1 MKIIKEISIFHY
13 SAKLLDPESRI
24 GKFISKLKSLI
35 NNEQLFYQFIVTI
48 KYWDL
53 PHVSL
58 WSFEEVLNYIDD
70 LLFKYSTNITH
81 DTIQEKIIPLLHFLY
96 LIINNSTQKE
106 IFSSFDHLQN
116 IFLRSFDNEVKS
128 YIVDIYML
136 FTDSN
141 KSLIIYYKDFFSV
154 CPVFMYMRNI
164 FIHLIN
170 NNYVINNDIISELE
184 EILIIIHKK
193 WKQVLIEKNLRLK
206 NDEKKIEEINPFQIF
221 KEIIN
226 NHKDYQNKNNF
237 LELKAKYEY
246 FAESDIY
253 DRIKK
258 IEDLKTESVLKYL
271 IKDESAYIT
280 VVNNFFCIVND
291 LVKIIPENID
301 YKKIKIL
308 AKYILSMV
316 NICVGNYQY
325 YDEIHV
331 TEYYIESYLK
341 DVLSILTSNVVND
354 IKRVFLNYCINFI
367 NSNGGYEN
375 ILFQNGFFHSVLSDL
390 THQNDNNLE
399 ILSLEDSR
407 NQNFLKIVLNFLFN
421 TSSFK
426 DMPIHFLN
434 NILEVPKDNIYPYRL
449 DNVIYSLKKK
459 KVYDENVI
467 NNYLLPR
474 LVYELEHITVS
485 DTEIKYSFIDDSE
498 KRHSPT
504 TNERC
509 TLISKIFKILI
520 KIAKKTTN
528 INSLNNIDNSLSV
541 VIKKILKD
549 ENILKEPDYN
559 SVLINCIY
567 FVIKL
572 CNFFPQKIPNY
583 IENEIFELIFDY
595 FSNYLPKENGL
606 FYLVFL
612 TLYTISIHNKG
623 KEYLLEDNRSIKM
636 INAIFEKVK
645 NDDRYLYYDLYNLS
659 EIYIEE
665 LFCPYVAL
673 IHVEGLKD
681 IVNAFYDNL
690 NDYMEKEIKII
701 SEKEIEYSEKIKPN
715 LGIYHIEKK
724 MQFILI
730 FFMSL
735 TKEDIKYLEEK
746 CKTPIK
752 SSIKLF
758 LKFINMP
765 ACLLC
770 NTLVIN
776 HILIKSVSEANPES
790 FLSEIYQNFMD
801 IIAKTNS
808 LNLHQI
814 QKDKIICTCQRII
827 ESSLR
832 KIYFECKT
840 KNFFQNY
847 CSIFLKFITE
857 RIIERSDIS
866 WFFIPLNNRGLIIN
880 SNNYIFILSN
890 LIKPNLRKFLME
902 TSDKDILEREL
913 PHCNNYNLI
922 YLNEDNYLD
931 VKFPPQFELPLR
943 VELLGDLPLNSEIL
957 THDLRIRLN
966 ILDSFNFILI
976 MGKMIKTKALCDI
989 QDADVE
995 IIKNYMSLSYI
1006 IFLIFKTFRKKCLEN
1021 IDQNLDSKLIINSLL
1036 PFVNMLTY
1044 INNLFSGKNYK
1055 NNSSIVLFY
1064 LIKYGGLRQL
1074 FKISKKIIY
1083 ICKNESKKK
1092 EVPLIELLL
1101 IKNVWNVLSSII
1113 LTIIKYQF
1121 SSNLGFYL
1129 LLIRE
1134 SEITKKFKYKN
1145 ELDSYA
1151 KYLILNDLIEVF
1163 FNKEN
1168 IEENIQYFNDMEKY
1182 GFQMYRVILNV
1193 IDSCCLCFNSM
1204 KNVLDI
1210 EDAYSMGYR
1219 VYEVMQCIQE
1229 GKENK
1234 DKIIK
1239 YIIQVKEKE
1248 EEIKNKKE
1256 NSKKNKDDKNK
1267 NEENLN
1273 SNNNNNNDTNNN
1285 NQEDIDMIIP
1295 NENNNNTENND
1306 ENKQNEN
1313 INNQNPINN
1322 NENSNNQNNNNNNEN
1337 NNNEN
1342 DNNENNVN
1350 ENNNNENQN
1359 NNEQNPNNPNNENEN
1374 NNEQN
1379 NNNQNNEVINEIDL
1393 SINKER
1399 SDDFIAEGKIS
1410 NLSSEIH
1417 LINHNL
1423 AKVEELPLYPDH
1435 SFISVMINSIDENN
1449 SIYKKPINDKNKEN
1463 PKKHRHEKI
1472 EYSLEEFS
1480 SALKYMEN
1488 IIVKGGIS
1496 INKINDL
1503 RKLNIEFRI
1512 EELNNKKEILE
1523 SISSIQT
1530 KIDNIKNEEDISL
1543 LSDEDKLVLEL
1554 QYKMQINYSI
1564 LRYHKT
1570 NNLLQENYEE
1580 SFYEFITKNNLIKND
1595 ILSIKSYIPKEN
1607 GIFQNYNLIRKLIY
1621 ENLLSIYICF
1631 KFLNYFKKDF
1641 ENEKKLF
1648 LDMFMDLL
1656 KYDSENRNNNE
1667 IYIINEHILIMLL
1680 ININQNFDDIKVLIP
1695 YLKEG
1700 LFTKIISL
1708 KFNKNDAN
1716 INFNENKFKYF
1727 VTINE
1732 CFKQFV
1738 IKIFSEEKM
1747 LQNLIEGVIKYA
1759 WANVKDE
1766 NSEIYVEDFLDL
1778 CSEYAKDN
1786 EELFEKAL
1794 LNVFDIVEIENNKNR
1809 TVEKDKDK
1817 DKLNSTK
1824 KVKYAFR
1831 LKPMFEKSIQ
1841 NIKNELKNP
1850 ENKDKEKE
1858 KEKNKDKDKDKAKDK
1873 DKDKDKEKNNENDEK
1888 IDDNKNMDI
1897 EKENEKQI
1905 EKDIGKQM
1913 SLSQGQSKKKKNA
1926 LQTPIRPKSKE
1937 EPKTQQINSV
1947 KKKIEEQMEQIS
1959 QLFSDTNKSIFH
1971 HLLKHIWATTYKVEK
1986 DIEKSEPNKIF
1997 SRNYI
2002 IDLDTSL
2009 IALTK
2014 ILYCFPSYLSLVNRF
2029 HNGKKHKTSFFNFII
2044 RNIIPVLNYYHY
2056 HVILPAHVNSNEEL
2070 IDIVSR
2076 EKNDTLRKYGNRANS
2091 YMSFMESFRY
2101 MNIITS
2107 LVQSMTYKKRNMNDD
2122 ENLLLNKCRKKLLFE
2137 LNSSLAEITKKIKDF
2152 NSLHN
2157 NPHTALKSII
2167 LFKSNIIVLF
2177 SMTEFHE
2184 DSHIYSQ
2191 YNPFEISNL
2200 VFSKDYEIIKNIS
2213 IILKNMK
2220 INNKN
2225 EIYHEMG
2232 IKYLGNLFKFIRIN
2246 SKIKIKNKTN
2256 DINID
2261 SEHEIEGEDGDIDIN
2276 GNSNENEENEEDED
2290 NEDNEGNED
2299 EEMLSESDSF
2309 SDAEDEGDDSDLEND
2324 NFIEEDDDDEED
2336 EDNEEDEE
2344 NNEDNDYID
2353 EDDDNELFDIGEQNN
2368 EDENN
2373 ENENNNINNNNNDE
2387 NNNNN
2392 NNENNNQR
2400 VEEIRN
2406 RVSGLSASNYF
2417 EQNENENDNEN
2428 DNENENENEEEDVDV
2443 EFEDMEDEEND
2454 NDDDN
2459 EGDFEVSLFLG
2470 GNNGNNNNDMNRM
2483 EIIENNDSHSESHI
2497 NNYHRNISG
2506 LRFNFNFLRRRNNDI
2521 ESACNHRE
2529 NNDDYALFYNPFLE
2543 TMNNGQNSVKSEMEL
2558 YFEESA
2564 CFPFNIYRYK
2574 ENNSLILFYKPNEGI
2589 KLVNKKNIEIVEKMT
2604 NIFLYNYIFPFDI
2617 SYKRYFNF
2625 ALIGAK
2631 EKTMNF
2637 YSKEIERI
2645 KENYSSICYIN
2656 DGWDRK
2662 VKREKNNT
2670 FKEIKKYLLEN
2681 GNIIKLE
2688 VNKEEKQNE
2697 DNKDKDKDKVDDKK
2711 DNDKNNKMIDI
2722 LNKGYARNIS
2732 HFANMDIEQ
2741 NLALSEL
2748 TMFDKFY
2755 SPLHNNDEK
2764 KDKEKED
2771 KKEEKEEKEKND
2783 ANEVIEEKKE
2793 EDKDNE
2799 DEAKNENNMQI
2810 EENEDNNNNINNN
2823 ESKDKEDNIINK
2835 KIEEDKNVN
2844 DNKNEVKNSDINNK
2858 EENDNNNN
2866 KEGKN
2871 DIHNNDNED
2880 KNNNNENKNDIPKDI
2895 NNNENKND
2903 DNNNEVKN
2911 ENNNEINNNENKND
2925 ENKNDENKND
2935 ENNNAQNN
2943 NENNNQNIDNQFIV
2957 ELPPDL
2963 REEILLNLD
2972 PTMVPNLSPD
2982 LQQEYH
2988 RLVNRNNLM
2997 LLDFPNL
3004 QGSSELNANSPNE
3017 DIIFPLNVRDFFH
3030 EIYYRK
3036 IDLSEDWDEIRYN
3049 KLHLKKNRYTKEE
3062 ILSNSKHNKEYSST
3076 ILQVF
3081 DDDFIENLFV
3091 YNIKTIITYKQKYQ
3105 NININAYFQ
3114 LLNELIMNVHLRH
3127 KILDLIFML
3136 WICDSACI
3144 KNLSKN
3150 KNFIEKNS
3158 LIKNLYY
3165 LYIEMDLTED
3175 YYFDD
3180 YDQFFQ
3186 NFSGNY
3192 QKEMKKYFLQT
3203 AYNEKGGYISL
3214 KNKKEYLIT
3223 KNSQNIKEILN
3234 LKYDKGENVL
3244 SNLLSLIMIN
3254 SKSDIKKIFS
3264 IKIFTNIIQNCF
3276 KTPKDEINQNKD
3288 NKDNNNK
3295 EGNNKNN
3302 NNNILHISCVTIE
3315 KIIDLFNNF
3324 EISLDLQKGTKSNNP
3339 TSLLNELMLDNN
3351 VYQLLLD
3358 VLLKRITHLKT
3369 EITNEMDTF
3378 FNNKKLDIILFS
3390 KPLPEIILFKLIKFI
3405 NSINNNINKKYYTKS
3420 NNLSPTKEEQEIIE
3434 KNIKIKKELFAQY
3447 KVFIGKISDIL
3458 FSCWEQLN
3466 KLLYDINIMLKD
3478 DQKTI
3483 ASKLNRLIPYLESF
3497 ITLSHLHFI
3506 FYGNNSSASVASKF
3520 VIEANYKAEQKS
3532 PSRNNLSSFSDSSFI
3547 KFFYNFCEKNK
3558 KVINII
3564 LRRYPKKF
3572 PNELIIKISSIL
3584 DLENKK
3590 KYFKQELR
3598 KLPYKNEY
3606 LRIKV
3611 RRNGSELFTD
3621 SFGSLTH
3628 RKPEQW
3634 RSKLMVTFEG
3644 EEAVDAGG
3652 VRREWLTILAK
3663 EMFNPNYMLFTLAKN
3678 GTTYTINSDSGK
3690 YNPDH
3695 LKQFEFVGKIM
3706 AKAIFDGMMLDC
3718 YFTRIIYKLIT
3729 NTPLSYHDMEDYD
3742 PVFYNS
3748 LKWLLENDFTDSD
3761 TYLTYSYNH
3770 DNLGDMQIVDLIENG
3785 RNIDV
3790 TEANKFDYV
3799 QKLCS
3804 SKLYETIKPQVEALL
3819 KGFYEIIPQKL
3830 ISIFNYRELE
3840 LVISGLPT
3848 IDIKDWK
3855 NNTEYENYN
3864 TESPVIKNFWEIIES
3879 FDNDE
3884 RAEFLQFVTGCSK
3897 VPLEGFSALQGIG
3910 GVNKFK
3916 ISKVFEKD
3924 FERLPTAHTCTN
3936 QLDLPEYPNKEILYE
3951 RLTFAIKEGK
3961 GFGFV

>member
-13 SAKLLDPESRI
+13 SAKLLDPESSI

-53 PHVSL
+53 PHASL
-58 WSFEEVLNYIDD
+58 WSFEEVLNYIDE
-70 LLFKYSTNITH
+70 LLFKYSTNITQ

-96 LIINNSTQKE
+96 IIINNSTQKE

-170 NNYVINNDIISELE
+170 NNYVINSVINNELE
-184 EILIIIHKK
+184 EILTIIHKK
-193 WKQVLIEKNLRLK
+193 WKQVLTEKNLRLK

-221 KEIIN
+221 KEIIK
-226 NHKDYQNKNNF
+226 NHKDYQDKNCF
-237 LELKAKYEY
+237 LDLKPTYEY

-253 DRIKK
+253 ERIKK
-258 IEDLKTESVLKYL
+258 LEDLKTESVLKYL

-280 VVNNFFCIVND
+280 VVNNFFCLVND
-291 LVKIIPENID
+291 LVKINPVNID

-316 NICVGNYQY
+316 NICVGNNQY

-354 IKRVFLNYCINFI
+354 IKRVFLNYCISFI

-407 NQNFLKIVLNFLFN
+407 NQNFLKIVLTFLFN

-474 LVYELEHITVS
+474 LVYELEHIKVP
-485 DTEIKYSFIDDSE
+485 DTEIKYSFVDNSE

-509 TLISKIFKILI
+509 ILISKIFKILI

-549 ENILKEPDYN
+549 ENILKKPDYN

-583 IENEIFELIFDY
+583 IENEIFTLIFDY

-612 TLYTISIHNKG
+612 SLYTISIHNKG

-645 NDDRYLYYDLYNLS
+645 NDERYLYYDLYNLS

-681 IVNAFYDNL
+681 IVNTFYNNL

-701 SEKEIEYSEKIKPN
+701 SEKKLEYSDKIKPN

-735 TKEDIKYLEEK
+735 TKEDIKYLEET

-752 SSIKLF
+752 FSITLF

-776 HILIKSVSEANPES
+776 HILIKSISEANPES
-790 FLSEIYQNFMD
+790 FLSEFYQNFMD
-801 IIAKTNS
+801 IINKTNS

-814 QKDKIICTCQRII
+814 QKDKIICTYQRII

-976 MGKMIKTKALCDI
+976 MGKMIKTKALCNI
-989 QDADVE
+989 QDSDVE

-1021 IDQNLDSKLIINSLL
+1021 IDQNLDSKHIINSLL

-1055 NNSSIVLFY
+1055 IISSIVLFY

-1101 IKNVWNVLSSII
+1101 VKNVWNVLSSII

-1163 FNKEN
+1163 FNNEN
-1168 IEENIQYFNDMEKY
+1168 MEENIQYFNDMEKY

-1193 IDSCCLCFNSM
+1193 IDSCCLCFNNM
-1204 KNVLDI
+1204 KNVLDV

-1248 EEIKNKKE
+1248 EEIKNKIE
-1256 NSKKNKDDKNK
+1256 NSKKNIDDKNK
-1267 NEENLN
+1267 NLENLN
-1273 SNNNNNNDTNNN
+1273 SNNNNNNNDTNNN
-1285 NQEDIDMIIP
+1285 NQEDNIDMTNQNENN
-1295 NENNNNTENND
+1295 NENNNNENNNENND

-1313 INNQNPINN
+1313 INNQNPNNN
-1322 NENSNNQNNNNNNEN
+1322 NENNNNQNNNNNNEN
-1337 NNNEN
+1337 N
-1342 DNNENNVN
+1342 VN
-1350 ENNNNENQN
+1350 GNNNNENEN
-1359 NNEQNPNNPNNENEN
+1359 TNEQNPNNPNNENEN

-1379 NNNQNNEVINEIDL
+1379 NNNPNNEVINEIDL

-1399 SDDFIAEGKIS
+1399 SDDFIAEGKMS
-1410 NLSSEIH
+1410 NLGSEDQ

-1423 AKVEELPLYPDH
+1423 AKVEELPLYPDI
-1435 SFISVMINSIDENN
+1435 SFISSMINSIDENN
-1449 SIYKKPINDKNKEN
+1449 SIYKKPIIDKNKEN
-1463 PKKHRHEKI
+1463 PKKHRNEKI
-1472 EYSLEEFS
+1472 EYSLDEFS

-1488 IIVKGGIS
+1488 IIVKGDIS

-1503 RKLNIEFRI
+1503 RRLNIEFRI
-1512 EELNNKKEILE
+1512 DELNNKKEILE
-1523 SISSIQT
+1523 SISNIQT
-1530 KIDNIKNEEDISL
+1530 KIDKIKNEEDISL

-1570 NNLLQENYEE
+1570 NNLLQESYEE
-1580 SFYEFITKNNLIKND
+1580 SLYEFMTKNNIIKND

-1656 KYDSENRNNNE
+1656 KYDSENKNNNE

-1680 ININQNFDDIKVLIP
+1680 MNINQNFDDIKILVP

-1700 LFTKIISL
+1700 LFNKIISL

-1732 CFKQFV
+1732 CFNQFV
-1738 IKIFSEEKM
+1738 IKIFTEEKM
-1747 LQNLIEGVIKYA
+1747 FQNLIEGVIKYA
-1759 WANVKDE
+1759 WANVKNE
-1766 NSEIYVEDFLDL
+1766 NNEIYVEDFLDL

-1809 TVEKDKDK
+1809 TVEKEKDKDK

-1831 LKPMFEKSIQ
+1831 LKPIFEKSIQ
-1841 NIKNELKNP
+1841 NIKNELKYT
-1850 ENKDKEKE
+1850 ENKEKEKE
-1858 KEKNKDKDKDKAKDK
+1858 KEKNKDKDKDKDKDKAKDK
-1873 DKDKDKEKNNENDEK
+1873 DKDKDKEKEKDNENDAK
-1888 IDDNKNMDI
+1888 IDDSKNMDI
-1897 EKENEKQI
+1897 VKESEKQI
-1905 EKDIGKQM
+1905 ENDLGKQM

-1971 HLLKHIWATTYKVEK
+1971 HLLKHIWATTCKVEK

-2029 HNGKKHKTSFFNFII
+2029 YNGKKHKTSFFNFII

-2056 HVILPAHVNSNEEL
+2056 HVILPAHVNNNEEL
-2070 IDIVSR
+2070 IDIISR

-2122 ENLLLNKCRKKLLFE
+2122 ENLLLNKCRKKILFE

-2157 NPHTALKSII
+2157 NPHTALKSVI

-2200 VFSKDYEIIKNIS
+2200 VFSKEYEIIKNIS

-2246 SKIKIKNKTN
+2246 SKIKIKNKN
-2256 DINID
+2256 NNINND

-2290 NEDNEGNED
+2290 DEGNED
-2299 EEMLSESDSF
+2299 EEMLCESDSF
-2309 SDAEDEGDDSDLEND
+2309 SNAEDEGDDSDLEND

-2344 NNEDNDYID
+2344 NNEENDYID
-2353 EDDDNELFDIGEQNN
+2353 EDDDNEFYDIREQNN
-2368 EDENN
+2368 EDDNN
-2373 ENENNNINNNNNDE
+2373 DNDNDNNNNNNNNNDE
-2387 NNNNN
+2387 NNDN

-2400 VEEIRN
+2400 GEEIRN
-2406 RVSGLSASNYF
+2406 RASGLSASNYF
-2417 EQNENENDNEN
+2417 EQNENENENENEN
-2428 DNENENENEEEDVDV
+2428 DNENENENENEEEDVDV
-2443 EFEDMEDEEND
+2443 EFEDLEDEEND

-2483 EIIENNDSHSESHI
+2483 EIIENNDSHSDSHI

-2506 LRFNFNFLRRRNNDI
+2506 FRFNINYLRRRNNDI
-2521 ESACNHRE
+2521 ESVCNHRE

-2564 CFPFNIYRYK
+2564 CFPFNIYKYK
-2574 ENNSLILFYKPNEGI
+2574 ENNSLILFYKQNIGI
-2589 KLVNKKNIEIVEKMT
+2589 KLINKKNIDIVEKMT

-2631 EKTMNF
+2631 EKTMNY
-2637 YSKEIERI
+2637 YSKEIEKI
-2645 KENYSSICYIN
+2645 KDNYFSVCYIS

-2662 VKREKNNT
+2662 VKREKNNIL
-2670 FKEIKKYLLEN
+2670 KEIKKYILEN

-2688 VNKEEKQNE
+2688 VSKEEKQIE
-2697 DNKDKDKDKVDDKK
+2697 DNKDKDKVDEKK
-2711 DNDKNNKMIDI
+2711 DNDKNNKMIDF
-2722 LNKGYARNIS
+2722 LYKGPEENNFPFS
-2732 HFANMDIEQ
+2732 NMDIEP
-2741 NLALSEL
+2741 NLSMSEL
-2748 TMFDKFY
+2748 SIFNKTY
-2755 SPLHNNDEK
+2755 SPLQKKDEK
-2764 KDKEKED
+2764 NDKEKED
-2771 KKEEKEEKEKND
+2771 KKEEKEKNEQKVE
-2783 ANEVIEEKKE
+2783 NEIIEEKKE
-2793 EDKDNE
+2793 EDKANE
-2799 DEAKNENNMQI
+2799 NEAKNENENENNMQI
-2810 EENEDNNNNINNN
+2810 EENEDNNNKNNNNN
-2823 ESKDKEDNIINK
+2823 ESKDNEENNTNN

-2844 DNKNEVKNSDINNK
+2844 ENKNEVIKNDSNNK
-2858 EENDNNNN
+2858 EENDDNN
-2866 KEGKN
+2866 KEDKN
-2871 DIHNNDNED
+2871 DNN
-2880 KNNNNENKNDIPKDI
+2880 

-2903 DNNNEVKN
+2903 DNNNEKN
-2911 ENNNEINNNENKND
+2911 NDINNNENKND
-2925 ENKNDENKND
+2925 ENNNVQNNTENKN
-2935 ENNNAQNN
+2935 ENNN

-3004 QGSSELNANSPNE
+3004 QGSSELN
-3017 DIIFPLNVRDFFH
+3017 IFPLNMRDLFPDL
-3030 EIYYRK
+3030 YNNRK
-3036 IDLSEDWDEIRYN
+3036 IDFSEDRDEIRYN
-3049 KLHLKKNRYTKEE
+3049 KLLLKKFRYNKED
-3062 ILSNSKHNKEYSST
+3062 ILSNSKHNKEYSSI
-3076 ILQVF
+3076 ILQIF

-3136 WICDSACI
+3136 WICDSARI
-3144 KNLSKN
+3144 KNVSKDDR
-3150 KNFIEKNS
+3150 EKNS

-3203 AYNEKGGYISL
+3203 ANNEKGGYISL
-3214 KNKKEYLIT
+3214 KNKKEYSIT
-3223 KNSQNIKEILN
+3223 NNSKN
-3234 LKYDKGENVL
+3234 LKKVLEITYDKNENVL
-3244 SNLLSLIMIN
+3244 SNLLSLIMLE

-3288 NKDNNNK
+3288 NKDNKDNNNK
-3295 EGNNKNN
+3295 EANNKNNNN
-3302 NNNILHISCVTIE
+3302 NNNILHISCATIE

-3351 VYQLLLD
+3351 VYQLLLE
-3358 VLLKRITHLKT
+3358 VLLKRITQLKT
-3369 EITNEMDTF
+3369 GITNEMDTF
-3378 FNNKKLDIILFS
+3378 FNNNKLDITLFS

-3405 NSINNNINKKYYTKS
+3405 NNINNNINKKYYTKS
-3420 NNLSPTKEEQEIIE
+3420 NNLSPTKEEQEIID
-3434 KNIKIKKELFAQY
+3434 KNSKIKKELLAQY

-3506 FYGNNSSASVASKF
+3506 FYGNNSSTSVASKF
-3520 VIEANYKAEQKS
+3520 VIEAKYKAEQKS
-3532 PSRNNLSSFSDSSFI
+3532 PSRNNLLSFNDSSFI

-3598 KLPYKNEY
+3598 KLPFKNEY
-3606 LRIKV
+3606 LRLKV

-3621 SFGSLTH
+3621 SFGSLSH
-3628 RKPEQW
+3628 KKPEQW
-3634 RSKLMVTFEG
+3634 RSKFMVTFEG

-3690 YNPDH
+3690 YNPEH
-3695 LKQFEFVGKIM
+3695 LKHFEFVGKIM

-3748 LKWLLENDFTDSD
+3748 LKWLLDNDFTDSD

-3790 TEANKFDYV
+3790 TEKNKFDYV

>member
-24 GKFISKLKSLI
+24 GKFISKLNSLI
-35 NNEQLFYQFIVTI
+35 NNEQLFYQFIVAI
-48 KYWDL
+48 KFWDL

-58 WSFEEVLNYIDD
+58 WSFEEVLNYIDE
-70 LLFKYSTNITH
+70 LLFKYSNNITQ
-81 DTIQEKIIPLLHFLY
+81 DTIKEKIIPLLHFLY
-96 LIINNSTQKE
+96 ILINNSTQKE

-116 IFLRSFDNEVKS
+116 IFLRAFDNEVKS
-128 YIVDIYML
+128 YIVDIYTL

-141 KSLIIYYKDFFSV
+141 KSLIIYYRDFFNV

-164 FIHLIN
+164 LIHLIN
-170 NNYVINNDIISELE
+170 NNYVINHDIYIELD
-184 EILIIIHKK
+184 EILVIINKK
-193 WKQVLIEKNLRLK
+193 WKQVLTEKNLRLK
-206 NDEKKIEEINPFQIF
+206 SDEKKIEEINPFQIF
-221 KEIIN
+221 EEIII
-226 NHKDYQNKNNF
+226 NHKDYENKNCF
-237 LELKAKYEY
+237 QDLKAKYEY

-253 DRIKK
+253 ERIKK
-258 IEDLKTESVLKYL
+258 LEDLKTESVLKYL
-271 IKDESAYIT
+271 IKDESIYIT

-291 LVKIIPENID
+291 LVKINPENID
-301 YKKIKIL
+301 FKKIKIL

-316 NICVGNYQY
+316 NICVGNNQY

-341 DVLSILTSNVVND
+341 DVLSILTSNVNID
-354 IKRVFLNYCINFI
+354 IKRVFLNYCISFI

-407 NQNFLKIVLNFLFN
+407 NQNFLKVVLTFLFN

-426 DMPIHFLN
+426 DMPFHFLN

-449 DNVIYSLKKK
+449 DNVVYSLKKK

-474 LVYELEHITVS
+474 LIYELEHITIP
-485 DTEIKYSFIDDSE
+485 DIEIKYSFVDTSE

-504 TNERC
+504 KNERC
-509 TLISKIFKILI
+509 ILISKIFKILI

-528 INSLNNIDNSLSV
+528 INSLSNIDTSLSIT
-541 VIKKILKD
+541 IKNILKD
-549 ENILKEPDYN
+549 ENIIKEPAYN
-559 SVLINCIY
+559 SVIINCIY

-583 IENEIFELIFDY
+583 IENEIFSLIFNY
-595 FSNYLPKENGL
+595 FSNYLPKENGV

-612 TLYTISIHNKG
+612 TFYTISIHNKG
-623 KEYLLEDNRSIKM
+623 KEYLLEGNRSIKM
-636 INAIFEKVK
+636 INSIFEKVK
-645 NDDRYLYYDLYNLS
+645 NDERYLYYDLYNLS
-659 EIYIEE
+659 EIYLEE

-701 SEKEIEYSEKIKPN
+701 SEKKLEYSDQIKPN

-735 TKEDIKYLEEK
+735 TKEDIKYLEET
-746 CKTPIK
+746 CQTPIK

-770 NTLVIN
+770 NTIVIS
-776 HILIKSVSEANPES
+776 HILIKSISESNPEM
-790 FLSEIYQNFMD
+790 FLSEFYMNFID
-801 IIAKTNS
+801 IINKTNS
-808 LNLHQI
+808 LKLAQI
-814 QKDKIICTCQRII
+814 QKDKIICTYQRII

-840 KNFFQNY
+840 KNFFKNY

-880 SNNYIFILSN
+880 SNNYVFILSN

-931 VKFPPQFELPLR
+931 IKFPPQFEVPLR
-943 VELLGDLPLNSEIL
+943 VELLGDFPLNNEIL

-966 ILDSFNFILI
+966 ILDSFSFILI

-1021 IDQNLDSKLIINSLL
+1021 IDQNSDSKHIINSLL
-1036 PFVNMLTY
+1036 PFVNLLTY

-1055 NNSSIVLFY
+1055 TISSIILFY

-1145 ELDSYA
+1145 ELDLYA

-1163 FNKEN
+1163 FNSDN

-1182 GFQMYRVILNV
+1182 GFQMYKVILNI
-1193 IDSCCLCFNSM
+1193 IDNCCFCFNNM
-1204 KNVLDI
+1204 KNLLDV
-1210 EDAYSMGYR
+1210 EDIYSMGYR
-1219 VYEVMQCIQE
+1219 VYQVMQCIQE

-1234 DKIIK
+1234 EKIVNYLLKAKDK
-1239 YIIQVKEKE
+1239 ED
-1248 EEIKNKKE
+1248 EIKNMKDK
-1256 NSKKNKDDKNK
+1256 SKNIEDDINK

-1273 SNNNNNNDTNNN
+1273 NNNNNNNNNNDLNNN
-1285 NQEDIDMIIP
+1285 NQEDNIEMINQ
-1295 NENNNNTENND
+1295 NENNNGNND
-1306 ENKQNEN
+1306 DNKQNEI
-1313 INNQNPINN
+1313 INNQNPINID
-1322 NENSNNQNNNNNNEN
+1322 ENSNQNNNINEN

-1342 DNNENNVN
+1342 NSKENIINEI
-1350 ENNNNENQN
+1350 NNNEN
-1359 NNEQNPNNPNNENEN
+1359 NNEQNPNNLNNENQI

-1379 NNNQNNEVINEIDL
+1379 NSNQNNEVINEIDL
-1393 SINKER
+1393 SNNEER
-1399 SDDFIAEGKIS
+1399 NYDFILEGKIS
-1410 NLSSEIH
+1410 NLNSDIH

-1423 AKVEELPLYPDH
+1423 AKVEEFPLYPDN
-1435 SFISVMINSIDENN
+1435 SFISLMIKSIDENN
-1449 SIYKKPINDKNKEN
+1449 SIYNKPIVDKNKEN

-1472 EYSLEEFS
+1472 DYSLAEFS
-1480 SALKYMEN
+1480 SALNYMQN
-1488 IIVKGGIS
+1488 IINKGGIS

-1512 EELNNKKEILE
+1512 EEFNNKKEILE
-1523 SISSIQT
+1523 IVSNIQT
-1530 KIDNIKNEEDISL
+1530 KIDNIKNEKDILL
-1543 LSDEDKLVLEL
+1543 LSNEDKLVLEL
-1554 QYKMQINYSI
+1554 KYKMQINYSI

-1607 GIFQNYNLIRKLIY
+1607 GIIQNYNLIRKLIY

-1656 KYDSENRNNNE
+1656 KYDSENKSNNE

-1680 ININQNFDDIKVLIP
+1680 LNINNNFDDTKILIP
-1695 YLKEG
+1695 YLNEG

-1727 VTINE
+1727 VTIDE
-1732 CFKQFV
+1732 CFKHFV
-1738 IKIFSEEKM
+1738 IKIFTEEKM
-1747 LQNLIEGVIKYA
+1747 FQNLMEGVIKYA

-1766 NSEIYVEDFLDL
+1766 TNEIYVEDFLDL
-1778 CSEYAKDN
+1778 CSEYSKDN
-1786 EELFEKAL
+1786 EKLLEKAL

-1809 TVEKDKDK
+1809 TLEKDKDK
-1817 DKLNSTK
+1817 DKINSEK
-1824 KVKYAFR
+1824 KIKYAFR

-1841 NIKNELKNP
+1841 NIKNELKYTENK
-1850 ENKDKEKE
+1850 EKEKEKERNKDKEKE
-1858 KEKNKDKDKDKAKDK
+1858 KDKMKDR
-1873 DKDKDKEKNNENDEK
+1873 DKDKDKEKNNENNTK
-1888 IDDNKNMDI
+1888 IDDNKNKDI
-1897 EKENEKQI
+1897 VKEKEKQI
-1905 EKDIGKQM
+1905 EKELGKQM
-1913 SLSQGQSKKKKNA
+1913 SLSQGQSKKKKDI
-1926 LQTPIRPKSKE
+1926 LQTPIRPKSYQ
-1937 EPKTQQINSV
+1937 EPKTQQMNCT

-1959 QLFSDTNKSIFH
+1959 QLFSNTNKSIFQ
-1971 HLLKHIWATTYKVEK
+1971 HLLKHIWTTTCKVEK
-1986 DIEKSEPNKIF
+1986 DIEKKESNKIF

-2014 ILYCFPSYLSLVNRF
+2014 ILYCFPSYLSLINRF

-2056 HVILPAHVNSNEEL
+2056 HVILPPHVNSNEEL
-2070 IDIVSR
+2070 IDIVNR
-2076 EKNDTLRKYGNRANS
+2076 EKNDSLRKYGNRANS

-2101 MNIITS
+2101 INIITS
-2107 LVQSMTYKKRNMNDD
+2107 LIQSMTYKKRNMNDD
-2122 ENLLLNKCRKKLLFE
+2122 EIFILNKCRKKILYE
-2137 LNSSLAEITKKIKDF
+2137 LNSSLIEITKKIKDF
-2152 NSLHN
+2152 NSLNN
-2157 NPHTALKSII
+2157 NPHTCLKSII
-2167 LFKSNIIVLF
+2167 LFKSNIIVLY

-2184 DSHIYSQ
+2184 ESHIYSQ
-2191 YNPFEISNL
+2191 FNPFEISNL
-2200 VFSKDYEIIKNIS
+2200 VFSKEYEIVKNIS

-2246 SKIKIKNKTN
+2246 SKIKSKIKNN
-2256 DINID
+2256 DIDID
-2261 SEHEIEGEDGDIDIN
+2261 SEHEIGGEEGVIDLN
-2276 GNSNENEENEEDED
+2276 GNSNGNEENEEDED
-2290 NEDNEGNED
+2290 NEDNEENED
-2299 EEMLSESDSF
+2299 EEMISETDSF
-2309 SDAEDEGDDSDLEND
+2309 SEAEDEEDDSDLEND
-2324 NFIEEDDDDEED
+2324 NIIEEDDDEED
-2336 EDNEEDEE
+2336 EDNEEEEEDEE

-2353 EDDDNELFDIGEQNN
+2353 EENDLYAIGEQNN
-2368 EDENN
+2368 EEENN
-2373 ENENNNINNNNNDE
+2373 ENNNDNNNNNNNE
-2387 NNNNN
+2387 NNNN

-2400 VEEIRN
+2400 GDELRN
-2406 RVSGLSASNYF
+2406 RVSGLSASNLF

-2428 DNENENENEEEDVDV
+2428 DNENENEEEDVDV
-2443 EFEDMEDEEND
+2443 EFEDLEDEEND
-2454 NDDDN
+2454 NDEDN
-2459 EGDFEVSLFLG
+2459 DGDFEVSLFLG

-2483 EIIENNDSHSESHI
+2483 ELIENNDSYSESHI
-2497 NNYHRNISG
+2497 NNYHRNING
-2506 LRFNFNFLRRRNNDI
+2506 LRFNFNIFRRRNNDA
-2521 ESACNHRE
+2521 ESIYNHRE
-2529 NNDDYALFYNPFLE
+2529 NNDDCALFYNPFLE

-2558 YFEESA
+2558 YFEESV

-2574 ENNSLILFYKPNEGI
+2574 EYNSLILFYKPNISI
-2589 KLVNKKNIEIVEKMT
+2589 KLVNKRNIEIVEKMT

-2625 ALIGAK
+2625 SLIGAK
-2631 EKTMNF
+2631 EKTMNY
-2637 YSKEIERI
+2637 YSKEIEKI
-2645 KENYSSICYIN
+2645 KETYYSSCNIS
-2656 DGWDRK
+2656 DGLDRK
-2662 VKREKNNT
+2662 EKKEKGNIIR
-2670 FKEIKKYLLEN
+2670 EIKKYLLDN

-2688 VNKEEKQNE
+2688 DSKKEKQVE
-2697 DNKDKDKDKVDDKK
+2697 DNKDKYDEKK
-2711 DNDKNNKMIDI
+2711 ENDKNNKMISKSYVVSEENFNSFD
-2722 LNKGYARNIS
+2722 NKDLE
-2732 HFANMDIEQ
+2732 F
-2741 NLALSEL
+2741 NLSQSEL
-2748 TMFDKFY
+2748 NVFNNFC
-2755 SPLHNNDEK
+2755 SPLQKKDEK
-2764 KDKEKED
+2764 SDKEKED
-2771 KKEEKEEKEKND
+2771 KKEEKEEKVKIHQSGI
-2783 ANEVIEEKKE
+2783 NEIIEEKKE
-2793 EDKDNE
+2793 EDKANE
-2799 DEAKNENNMQI
+2799 DQVKNENENNMQI
-2810 EENEDNNNNINNN
+2810 EENDNNKNNN
-2823 ESKDKEDNIINK
+2823 YKESNDKEENDTKNK
-2835 KIEEDKNVN
+2835 NDN
-2844 DNKNEVKNSDINNK
+2844 DNKNELQKNDINNK
-2858 EENDNNNN
+2858 EENDNNEN
-2866 KEGKN
+2866 KS
-2871 DIHNNDNED
+2871 DIHNNED
-2880 KNNNNENKNDIPKDI
+2880 RN
-2895 NNNENKND
+2895 
-2903 DNNNEVKN
+2903 DNNNEYKN
-2911 ENNNEINNNENKND
+2911 YMSNN
-2925 ENKNDENKND
+2925 ENKND

-2943 NENNNQNIDNQFIV
+2943 NENKNDENINVQNSNENNNQNIDNQFIV

-3017 DIIFPLNVRDFFH
+3017 EIIFPLNVRDFFQG
-3030 EIYYRK
+3030 ICCRK
-3036 IDLSEDWDEIRYN
+3036 FDLSEDYEEIRYN
-3049 KLHLKKNRYTKEE
+3049 GLHLKKYRFTKEE
-3062 ILSNSKHNKEYSST
+3062 ILSNSKHNKEYST
-3076 ILQVF
+3076 AILQVF

-3105 NININAYFQ
+3105 NINFNAYFQ

-3127 KILDLIFML
+3127 KILDLIFIL
-3136 WICDSACI
+3136 WMCDSTFFKDLLKKKI
-3144 KNLSKN
+3144 N
-3150 KNFIEKNS
+3150 IDKNS

-3165 LYIEMDLTED
+3165 LHIEMDLTED

-3223 KNSQNIKEILN
+3223 KNSQNIKEILE
-3234 LKYDKGENVL
+3234 LKYDTGENVL
-3244 SNLLSLIMIN
+3244 SNLLSLIMIK

-3276 KTPKDEINQNKD
+3276 KIPKDEISQNKD
-3288 NKDNNNK
+3288 NKDSNNK
-3295 EGNNKNN
+3295 EVNNK
-3302 NNNILHISCVTIE
+3302 NNNILHISYATIE

-3351 VYQLLLD
+3351 VYQLLLE
-3358 VLLKRITHLKT
+3358 VLLKRITQLKT

-3420 NNLSPTKEEQEIIE
+3420 NNLSPTKEEQEIMD
-3434 KNIKIKKELFAQY
+3434 KNSKIKKELFAQY
-3447 KVFIGKISDIL
+3447 KVFVGNISDIL

-3506 FYGNNSSASVASKF
+3506 FHGNNSPTSIASKF
-3520 VIEANYKAEQKS
+3520 VIETNYKAEQKS
-3532 PSRNNLSSFSDSSFI
+3532 PLRNNLSSFSDSSFI

-3598 KLPYKNEY
+3598 KLPFKNEY

-3621 SFGSLTH
+3621 SFGSLSH
-3628 RKPEQW
+3628 KKPEQW

-3652 VRREWLTILAK
+3652 VKREWLTILSK

-3695 LKQFEFVGKIM
+3695 LKHFEFVGKIM

-3770 DNLGDMQIVDLIENG
+3770 DNLGDMQIVDLVENG

-3790 TEANKFDYV
+3790 TESNKFDYV

-3804 SKLYETIKPQVEALL
+3804 SKLYDTIKPQVEALL

>member
-24 GKFISKLKSLI
+24 GKFISKLNSLI

-70 LLFKYSTNITH
+70 LLSKYSTNIIQ

-96 LIINNSTQKE
+96 IIINNSTQKE
-106 IFSSFDHLQN
+106 IFSSFEHLQN

-141 KSLIIYYKDFFSV
+141 KSLIIYYKDFFCV

-170 NNYVINNDIISELE
+170 NNYVINKDIISELE

-193 WKQVLIEKNLRLK
+193 WKQVLTEKNLRLK
-206 NDEKKIEEINPFQIF
+206 SDEKKIEEINPFQIF
-221 KEIIN
+221 NEIII
-226 NHKDYQNKNNF
+226 NHKDYQNKNCF
-237 LELKAKYEY
+237 LDLKAKYEY
-246 FAESDIY
+246 FAESDIFE
-253 DRIKK
+253 RIKRL
-258 IEDLKTESVLKYL
+258 EDLKTESVRKYI

-291 LVKIIPENID
+291 LVKINPENID

-316 NICVGNYQY
+316 NICVGNNQY

-341 DVLSILTSNVVND
+341 DVLSILTSNIVND
-354 IKRVFLNYCINFI
+354 IKRVFLHYCISFI

-407 NQNFLKIVLNFLFN
+407 NQNFLKIVLTFLFN

-449 DNVIYSLKKK
+449 DNVVYSLKKK

-474 LVYELEHITVS
+474 LVYELEHITVPDS
-485 DTEIKYSFIDDSE
+485 EIKYSFVDTSE
-498 KRHSPT
+498 KSHNPT

-509 TLISKIFKILI
+509 ILISKIFKILI

-528 INSLNNIDNSLSV
+528 INSLNNIDTSLPV
-541 VIKKILKD
+541 AIKKILKD
-549 ENILKEPDYN
+549 ENIIKVPDYN
-559 SVLINCIY
+559 SVIINCIY

-583 IENEIFELIFDY
+583 IENEIFPLIFDY

-612 TLYTISIHNKG
+612 ALYTISIHNKG

-636 INAIFEKVK
+636 INAVFEKVK
-645 NDDRYLYYDLYNLS
+645 NDERYLYYDLYNLS

-681 IVNAFYDNL
+681 IVNTFYDNL

-701 SEKEIEYSEKIKPN
+701 SEKKLEYSDKIKPN

-735 TKEDIKYLEEK
+735 TKEDIKYLEET

-776 HILIKSVSEANPES
+776 HILIKSISESNPES
-790 FLSEIYQNFMD
+790 FLSEFYQNFID
-801 IIAKTNS
+801 IINKTNS
-808 LNLHQI
+808 MNLHQI
-814 QKDKIICTCQRII
+814 QKDKIICTYQRII

-840 KNFFQNY
+840 KNFFKNY

-880 SNNYIFILSN
+880 SNHYIFILSN

-913 PHCNNYNLI
+913 PYCNNYNLI

-989 QDADVE
+989 QDSDVE

-1021 IDQNLDSKLIINSLL
+1021 IDQNLDSKHIINSLL

-1055 NNSSIVLFY
+1055 SISSIVLFY

-1163 FNKEN
+1163 FNNEN
-1168 IEENIQYFNDMEKY
+1168 IEDNIQYFNDMEKY
-1182 GFQMYRVILNV
+1182 GFQMYRVILNI
-1193 IDSCCLCFNSM
+1193 IDSCCLCFNHM
-1204 KNVLDI
+1204 KNVLDVEEI
-1210 EDAYSMGYR
+1210 YSMGYR
-1219 VYEVMQCIQE
+1219 VYQVMQCIQE

-1234 DKIIK
+1234 EKIVSYFLKVKDK
-1239 YIIQVKEKE
+1239 ED
-1248 EEIKNKKE
+1248 EIKNKKE

-1273 SNNNNNNDTNNN
+1273 INNNNNNDTNNN
-1285 NQEDIDMIIP
+1285 NNQEENIDMVNQ
-1295 NENNNNTENND
+1295 NENNNEIND
-1306 ENKQNEN
+1306 ENKQKEN

-1322 NENSNNQNNNNNNEN
+1322 NESNNNNNEN

-1342 DNNENNVN
+1342 KNNGNNVN
-1350 ENNNNENQN
+1350 ENNNNEIQN
-1359 NNEQNPNNPNNENEN
+1359 NNDQNPNDPNNENQN
-1374 NNEQN
+1374 NIEQN

-1399 SDDFIAEGKIS
+1399 SSDLNLEGKIS
-1410 NLSSEIH
+1410 NLSSEVH
-1417 LINHNL
+1417 MINHNL
-1423 AKVEELPLYPDH
+1423 AKVEELPLYPDS
-1435 SFISVMINSIDENN
+1435 SFISLMINSIDENN
-1449 SIYKKPINDKNKEN
+1449 SIYKKQIIDKNKEN

-1472 EYSLEEFS
+1472 EYSLAEFS
-1480 SALKYMEN
+1480 SALQYMQN
-1488 IIVKGGIS
+1488 IIIKGDIS

-1512 EELNNKKEILE
+1512 EELNDKKEILE
-1523 SISSIQT
+1523 CISSIQS
-1530 KIDNIKNEEDISL
+1530 KIDNIKNGTEILL

-1570 NNLLQENYEE
+1570 NNLLQEIYEE
-1580 SFYEFITKNNLIKND
+1580 SFYEFITKNNIIKND

-1607 GIFQNYNLIRKLIY
+1607 EIFQNYNLIRKLIY
-1621 ENLLSIYICF
+1621 ESLLSIYICF

-1656 KYDSENRNNNE
+1656 KYDSENKTNNE

-1680 ININQNFDDIKVLIP
+1680 LNINQNFDDIKILIP
-1695 YLKEG
+1695 YLNEG
-1700 LFTKIISL
+1700 LFSKIISL

-1738 IKIFSEEKM
+1738 IKIFTEEKM
-1747 LQNLIEGVIKYA
+1747 FQNLIEGVIKYA

-1766 NSEIYVEDFLDL
+1766 NNEIYVEDFLDL

-1786 EELFEKAL
+1786 ETLFEKAL
-1794 LNVFDIVEIENNKNR
+1794 LNIFDIVEIENTKSR
-1809 TVEKDKDK
+1809 IFEKEKDKDK

-1841 NIKNELKNP
+1841 NIKSELKHY
-1850 ENKDKEKE
+1850 ENKEKEKE
-1858 KEKNKDKDKDKAKDK
+1858 KEKNKDKDKDKP
-1873 DKDKDKEKNNENDEK
+1873 KDKDKEKNNENDTK

-1897 EKENEKQI
+1897 VKENEKQI
-1905 EKDIGKQM
+1905 EKDSGKQM
-1913 SLSQGQSKKKKNA
+1913 SLSQGQSKKKKSA

-1937 EPKTQQINSV
+1937 EPKTQQINSA

-1971 HLLKHIWATTYKVEK
+1971 HLLKHIWATTCKVEK
-1986 DIEKSEPNKIF
+1986 DIEKSEPNKVF

-2009 IALTK
+2009 IALIQ
-2014 ILYCFPSYLSLVNRF
+2014 ILYCFPSYLSLINRF
-2029 HNGKKHKTSFFNFII
+2029 HNGKKHKISFVNFII

-2070 IDIVSR
+2070 IDIINK
-2076 EKNDTLRKYGNRANS
+2076 EKNDSLRKYGNRANS

-2101 MNIITS
+2101 INIITS
-2107 LVQSMTYKKRNMNDD
+2107 FVQSMTYKKRNMNDD
-2122 ENLLLNKCRKKLLFE
+2122 EIFLLNKCRKKILFE

-2152 NSLHN
+2152 NSMRN
-2157 NPHTALKSII
+2157 DPHTALKSII

-2246 SKIKIKNKTN
+2246 SKIKIKNKNN

-2261 SEHEIEGEDGDIDIN
+2261 SEHEIEGEDGDIDID

-2290 NEDNEGNED
+2290 DEDNEGNED

-2309 SDAEDEGDDSDLEND
+2309 SDAEDDGDESDLEND
-2324 NFIEEDDDDEED
+2324 NLFEEDDDEED

-2353 EDDDNELFDIGEQNN
+2353 EDDDNDLYDIGEQNN
-2368 EDENN
+2368 EDDNN
-2373 ENENNNINNNNNDE
+2373 ENENNNNNNNNE

-2400 VEEIRN
+2400 GEEIRN
-2406 RVSGLSASNYF
+2406 RVSGLSVSNYF
-2417 EQNENENDNEN
+2417 EQNENENENENEN

-2443 EFEDMEDEEND
+2443 EFEDLEDEEND
-2454 NDDDN
+2454 NDEDN

-2470 GNNGNNNNDMNRM
+2470 GNNGNNNNDRM
-2483 EIIENNDSHSESHI
+2483 EIIENNDSRSESHI

-2506 LRFNFNFLRRRNNDI
+2506 FRFNFNFLRRRNNDI
-2521 ESACNHRE
+2521 ESVCNHRE

-2543 TMNNGQNSVKSEMEL
+2543 TMNNVQNSVKSEMEL
-2558 YFEESA
+2558 YFEESV

-2574 ENNSLILFYKPNEGI
+2574 ENNSLILFYKPNIGI
-2589 KLVNKKNIEIVEKMT
+2589 KLVNKKNIDIVEKMT
-2604 NIFLYNYIFPFDI
+2604 NIFLYSYIFPFEI

-2631 EKTMNF
+2631 EKTMNY
-2637 YSKEIERI
+2637 YSKEIDKI
-2645 KENYSSICYIN
+2645 KDHYDSICYIS

-2662 VKREKNNT
+2662 EKNNI

-2688 VNKEEKQNE
+2688 VNKEEKQVE
-2697 DNKDKDKDKVDDKK
+2697 DNKDKDKDKVDEKK
-2711 DNDKNNKMIDI
+2711 DDKNNKMMDI
-2722 LNKGYARNIS
+2722 IHRGSSENFNPFIK
-2732 HFANMDIEQ
+2732 MDIEP
-2741 NLALSEL
+2741 NLSQSGLSI
-2748 TMFDKFY
+2748 FKKIC
-2755 SPLHNNDEK
+2755 SPLKKDEK
-2764 KDKEKED
+2764 NDKEKED
-2771 KKEEKEEKEKND
+2771 KKEEKEKNEQND
-2783 ANEVIEEKKE
+2783 MNEIIEEKKE
-2793 EDKDNE
+2793 EDKANE
-2799 DEAKNENNMQI
+2799 DEVKNENNMQI
-2810 EENEDNNNNINNN
+2810 EENGDKDNNENNNNN
-2823 ESKDKEDNIINK
+2823 ESKNKEDNNN
-2835 KIEEDKNVN
+2835 KIEENKNVN
-2844 DNKNEVKNSDINNK
+2844 DNKNELENNDINNK
-2858 EENDNNNN
+2858 EENVNNN
-2866 KEGKN
+2866 KEDKN
-2871 DIHNNDNED
+2871 DNNNIEIKNDNNNEEKND
-2880 KNNNNENKNDIPKDI
+2880 NNNNNENKND
-2895 NNNENKND
+2895 
-2903 DNNNEVKN
+2903 
-2911 ENNNEINNNENKND
+2911 INNNENKND
-2925 ENKNDENKND
+2925 ENNDAQNNNENKN
-2935 ENNNAQNN
+2935 ENNN

-2997 LLDFPNL
+2997 LLDFPNI

-3017 DIIFPLNVRDFFH
+3017 EIIFPLNVRDFFH
-3030 EIYYRK
+3030 DIYYK
-3036 IDLSEDWDEIRYN
+3036 QFDLSEDYDEFKSN
-3049 KLHLKKNRYTKEE
+3049 KIHLNKNRYTKEE

-3081 DDDFIENLFV
+3081 DDEFIENLFV

-3144 KNLSKN
+3144 KTLSKN
-3150 KNFIEKNS
+3150 KNYIEKNS

-3223 KNSQNIKEILN
+3223 KNSQNLKEILN
-3234 LKYDKGENVL
+3234 IKYDKGENVL

-3276 KTPKDEINQNKD
+3276 KTPKDEVTQNKD
-3288 NKDNNNK
+3288 NKDNKDNTNKEVNNK
-3295 EGNNKNN
+3295 N

-3358 VLLKRITHLKT
+3358 VLLKRITQLKT
-3369 EITNEMDTF
+3369 EIANEMDTF

-3420 NNLSPTKEEQEIIE
+3420 NNLSPTKEEQEIID
-3434 KNIKIKKELFAQY
+3434 KNSKIKKELFAQY
-3447 KVFIGKISDIL
+3447 KAFIGKISDIL

-3506 FYGNNSSASVASKF
+3506 FYGNNSSASAASKF

-3598 KLPYKNEY
+3598 KLPFKNEY

-3621 SFGSLTH
+3621 SFGSLSH
-3628 RKPEQW
+3628 KKPEQW

-3748 LKWLLENDFTDSD
+3748 LKWLLENDFTDSE

-3804 SKLYETIKPQVEALL
+3804 SKLYETIKSQVEALL

-3848 IDIKDWK
+3848 IDIRDWK

-3961 GFGFV
+3961 GFGFI

>member
-1 MKIIKEISIFHY
+1 M
-13 SAKLLDPESRI
+13 
-24 GKFISKLKSLI
+24 
-35 NNEQLFYQFIVTI
+35 
-48 KYWDL
+48 
-53 PHVSL
+53 
-58 WSFEEVLNYIDD
+58 
-70 LLFKYSTNITH
+70 
-81 DTIQEKIIPLLHFLY
+81 
-96 LIINNSTQKE
+96 
-106 IFSSFDHLQN
+106 
-116 IFLRSFDNEVKS
+116 
-128 YIVDIYML
+128 
-136 FTDSN
+136 
-141 KSLIIYYKDFFSV
+141 
-154 CPVFMYMRNI
+154 
-164 FIHLIN
+164 
-170 NNYVINNDIISELE
+170 
-184 EILIIIHKK
+184 
-193 WKQVLIEKNLRLK
+193 
-206 NDEKKIEEINPFQIF
+206 
-221 KEIIN
+221 
-226 NHKDYQNKNNF
+226 
-237 LELKAKYEY
+237 
-246 FAESDIY
+246 
-253 DRIKK
+253 
-258 IEDLKTESVLKYL
+258 
-271 IKDESAYIT
+271 
-280 VVNNFFCIVND
+280 
-291 LVKIIPENID
+291 
-301 YKKIKIL
+301 
-308 AKYILSMV
+308 
-316 NICVGNYQY
+316 
-325 YDEIHV
+325 
-331 TEYYIESYLK
+331 
-341 DVLSILTSNVVND
+341 
-354 IKRVFLNYCINFI
+354 
-367 NSNGGYEN
+367 
-375 ILFQNGFFHSVLSDL
+375 
-390 THQNDNNLE
+390 
-399 ILSLEDSR
+399 
-407 NQNFLKIVLNFLFN
+407 
-421 TSSFK
+421 
-426 DMPIHFLN
+426 
-434 NILEVPKDNIYPYRL
+434 
-449 DNVIYSLKKK
+449 
-459 KVYDENVI
+459 
-467 NNYLLPR
+467 
-474 LVYELEHITVS
+474 
-485 DTEIKYSFIDDSE
+485 
-498 KRHSPT
+498 
-504 TNERC
+504 
-509 TLISKIFKILI
+509 
-520 KIAKKTTN
+520 
-528 INSLNNIDNSLSV
+528 
-541 VIKKILKD
+541 
-549 ENILKEPDYN
+549 
-559 SVLINCIY
+559 
-567 FVIKL
+567 
-572 CNFFPQKIPNY
+572 
-583 IENEIFELIFDY
+583 
-595 FSNYLPKENGL
+595 
-606 FYLVFL
+606 
-612 TLYTISIHNKG
+612 
-623 KEYLLEDNRSIKM
+623 
-636 INAIFEKVK
+636 
-645 NDDRYLYYDLYNLS
+645 
-659 EIYIEE
+659 
-665 LFCPYVAL
+665 
-673 IHVEGLKD
+673 
-681 IVNAFYDNL
+681 
-690 NDYMEKEIKII
+690 
-701 SEKEIEYSEKIKPN
+701 
-715 LGIYHIEKK
+715 
-724 MQFILI
+724 
-730 FFMSL
+730 
-735 TKEDIKYLEEK
+735 
-746 CKTPIK
+746 
-752 SSIKLF
+752 
-758 LKFINMP
+758 
-765 ACLLC
+765 
-770 NTLVIN
+770 
-776 HILIKSVSEANPES
+776 
-790 FLSEIYQNFMD
+790 
-801 IIAKTNS
+801 
-808 LNLHQI
+808 
-814 QKDKIICTCQRII
+814 
-827 ESSLR
+827 
-832 KIYFECKT
+832 
-840 KNFFQNY
+840 
-847 CSIFLKFITE
+847 
-857 RIIERSDIS
+857 
-866 WFFIPLNNRGLIIN
+866 
-880 SNNYIFILSN
+880 
-890 LIKPNLRKFLME
+890 
-902 TSDKDILEREL
+902 
-913 PHCNNYNLI
+913 
-922 YLNEDNYLD
+922 
-931 VKFPPQFELPLR
+931 
-943 VELLGDLPLNSEIL
+943 
-957 THDLRIRLN
+957 
-966 ILDSFNFILI
+966 
-976 MGKMIKTKALCDI
+976 
-989 QDADVE
+989 
-995 IIKNYMSLSYI
+995 
-1006 IFLIFKTFRKKCLEN
+1006 
-1021 IDQNLDSKLIINSLL
+1021 
-1036 PFVNMLTY
+1036 
-1044 INNLFSGKNYK
+1044 
-1055 NNSSIVLFY
+1055 
-1064 LIKYGGLRQL
+1064 
-1074 FKISKKIIY
+1074 
-1083 ICKNESKKK
+1083 
-1092 EVPLIELLL
+1092 
-1101 IKNVWNVLSSII
+1101 
-1113 LTIIKYQF
+1113 
-1121 SSNLGFYL
+1121 SNLG
-1129 LLIRE
+1129 
-1134 SEITKKFKYKN
+1134 SE
-1145 ELDSYA
+1145 D
-1151 KYLILNDLIEVF
+1151 
-1163 FNKEN
+1163 
-1168 IEENIQYFNDMEKY
+1168 Q
-1182 GFQMYRVILNV
+1182 
-1193 IDSCCLCFNSM
+1193 
-1204 KNVLDI
+1204 
-1210 EDAYSMGYR
+1210 
-1219 VYEVMQCIQE
+1219 
-1229 GKENK
+1229 
-1234 DKIIK
+1234 
-1239 YIIQVKEKE
+1239 
-1248 EEIKNKKE
+1248 
-1256 NSKKNKDDKNK
+1256 
-1267 NEENLN
+1267 
-1273 SNNNNNNDTNNN
+1273 
-1285 NQEDIDMIIP
+1285 
-1295 NENNNNTENND
+1295 
-1306 ENKQNEN
+1306 
-1313 INNQNPINN
+1313 
-1322 NENSNNQNNNNNNEN
+1322 
-1337 NNNEN
+1337 
-1342 DNNENNVN
+1342 
-1350 ENNNNENQN
+1350 
-1359 NNEQNPNNPNNENEN
+1359 
-1374 NNEQN
+1374 
-1379 NNNQNNEVINEIDL
+1379 
-1393 SINKER
+1393 
-1399 SDDFIAEGKIS
+1399 
-1410 NLSSEIH
+1410 

-1423 AKVEELPLYPDH
+1423 AKVEELPLYPDI
-1435 SFISVMINSIDENN
+1435 SFISSMINSIDENN
-1449 SIYKKPINDKNKEN
+1449 SIYKKPIIDKNKEN
-1463 PKKHRHEKI
+1463 PKKHRNEKI
-1472 EYSLEEFS
+1472 EYSLDEFS

-1488 IIVKGGIS
+1488 IIVKGDIS

-1503 RKLNIEFRI
+1503 RRLNIEFRI
-1512 EELNNKKEILE
+1512 DELNNKKEILE
-1523 SISSIQT
+1523 SISNIQT
-1530 KIDNIKNEEDISL
+1530 KIDKIKNEEDISL

-1570 NNLLQENYEE
+1570 NNLLQESYEE
-1580 SFYEFITKNNLIKND
+1580 SLYEFITKNNIIKND

-1656 KYDSENRNNNE
+1656 KYDSENKNNNE

-1680 ININQNFDDIKVLIP
+1680 MNINQNFDDIKILVP

-1700 LFTKIISL
+1700 LFNKIISL

-1738 IKIFSEEKM
+1738 IKIFTEEKM
-1747 LQNLIEGVIKYA
+1747 FQNLIEGVIKYA
-1759 WANVKDE
+1759 WANVKNE
-1766 NSEIYVEDFLDL
+1766 NNEIYVEDFLDL

-1831 LKPMFEKSIQ
+1831 LKPIFEKCIQ
-1841 NIKNELKNP
+1841 NIKNELKYT
-1850 ENKDKEKE
+1850 ENKEKEKE
-1858 KEKNKDKDKDKAKDK
+1858 KEKNKEKDKDKDKDKAKDK
-1873 DKDKDKEKNNENDEK
+1873 EKDKDKEKEKDNENDAK
-1888 IDDNKNMDI
+1888 IDDSKNMDI
-1897 EKENEKQI
+1897 VKENEKQI
-1905 EKDIGKQM
+1905 ENDLSKQM
-1913 SLSQGQSKKKKNA
+1913 SLSQCQSKKKKNA

-1971 HLLKHIWATTYKVEK
+1971 HLLKHIWATTCKVEK

-2029 HNGKKHKTSFFNFII
+2029 YNGKKHKTSFFNFII

-2056 HVILPAHVNSNEEL
+2056 HVILPAHVNNNEEL
-2070 IDIVSR
+2070 IDIISR

-2122 ENLLLNKCRKKLLFE
+2122 ENLLLNKCRKKILFE

-2157 NPHTALKSII
+2157 NPHTALKSVI

-2200 VFSKDYEIIKNIS
+2200 VFSKEYEIIKNIS

-2256 DINID
+2256 DINND

-2290 NEDNEGNED
+2290 DEGNED
-2299 EEMLSESDSF
+2299 EEMLCESDSF
-2309 SDAEDEGDDSDLEND
+2309 SNAEDEGDDSDLEND

-2344 NNEDNDYID
+2344 NNEENDYID
-2353 EDDDNELFDIGEQNN
+2353 EDDDNEFYDIREQNN
-2368 EDENN
+2368 EDDNN
-2373 ENENNNINNNNNDE
+2373 DNDNNNNNNNNNDE
-2387 NNNNN
+2387 NNDN

-2400 VEEIRN
+2400 GEEIRN
-2406 RVSGLSASNYF
+2406 RASGLSASNYF
-2417 EQNENENDNEN
+2417 EQNENENENEN
-2428 DNENENENEEEDVDV
+2428 DNENENENENEEEDVDV
-2443 EFEDMEDEEND
+2443 EFEDLEDEEND

-2483 EIIENNDSHSESHI
+2483 EIIENNDSHSDSHI

-2506 LRFNFNFLRRRNNDI
+2506 FRFNINYLRRRNNDI
-2521 ESACNHRE
+2521 ESVCNHRE

-2564 CFPFNIYRYK
+2564 CFPFNIYKYK
-2574 ENNSLILFYKPNEGI
+2574 ENNSLILFYKPNIGI
-2589 KLVNKKNIEIVEKMT
+2589 KLINKKNIDIVEKMT

-2631 EKTMNF
+2631 EKTMNY
-2637 YSKEIERI
+2637 YSKEIEKI
-2645 KENYSSICYIN
+2645 KDNYFSVCYIS

-2662 VKREKNNT
+2662 VKREKNNIL
-2670 FKEIKKYLLEN
+2670 KEIKKYILEN

-2688 VNKEEKQNE
+2688 VSKEEKQIE
-2697 DNKDKDKDKVDDKK
+2697 DNKDKDKVDEKK
-2711 DNDKNNKMIDI
+2711 DNDKNNKMIDF
-2722 LNKGYARNIS
+2722 LYKGPEENNFPFS
-2732 HFANMDIEQ
+2732 NMDIEP
-2741 NLALSEL
+2741 NLSMSEL
-2748 TMFDKFY
+2748 SIFNKTY
-2755 SPLHNNDEK
+2755 SPLQKKDEK
-2764 KDKEKED
+2764 NDKEKED
-2771 KKEEKEEKEKND
+2771 KKEEKEKNEQKVE
-2783 ANEVIEEKKE
+2783 NEIIEEKKE
-2793 EDKDNE
+2793 EDKANE
-2799 DEAKNENNMQI
+2799 NEAKNENENENNMQI
-2810 EENEDNNNNINNN
+2810 EENEDNNNKNNNNN
-2823 ESKDKEDNIINK
+2823 ESKDNEENNTNN

-2844 DNKNEVKNSDINNK
+2844 ENKNEVIKNDSNNK
-2858 EENDNNNN
+2858 EENDDNN
-2866 KEGKN
+2866 KEDKN
-2871 DIHNNDNED
+2871 DN
-2880 KNNNNENKNDIPKDI
+2880 NNNNENKNDDNNNENNNDI

-2903 DNNNEVKN
+2903 DNNNEKN
-2911 ENNNEINNNENKND
+2911 NDINNNENKND
-2925 ENKNDENKND
+2925 ENNNVQNNTENKN
-2935 ENNNAQNN
+2935 ENNN

-3004 QGSSELNANSPNE
+3004 QGSSELN
-3017 DIIFPLNVRDFFH
+3017 IFPLNMRDLFPDL
-3030 EIYYRK
+3030 YNNRK
-3036 IDLSEDWDEIRYN
+3036 IDFSEDRDEIRYN
-3049 KLHLKKNRYTKEE
+3049 KLLLKKFRYNKED
-3062 ILSNSKHNKEYSST
+3062 ILSNSKHNKEYSSI
-3076 ILQVF
+3076 ILQIF

-3136 WICDSACI
+3136 WICDSARI
-3144 KNLSKN
+3144 KNVSKDDR
-3150 KNFIEKNS
+3150 EKNS

-3203 AYNEKGGYISL
+3203 ANNEKGGYISL
-3214 KNKKEYLIT
+3214 KNKKEYSIT
-3223 KNSQNIKEILN
+3223 NNSKN
-3234 LKYDKGENVL
+3234 LKKVLEITYDKNENVL
-3244 SNLLSLIMIN
+3244 SNLLSLIMLE

-3288 NKDNNNK
+3288 NKDNKDNNNK
-3295 EGNNKNN
+3295 EANNKNNNN
-3302 NNNILHISCVTIE
+3302 NNNILHISCATIE

-3351 VYQLLLD
+3351 VYQLLLE
-3358 VLLKRITHLKT
+3358 VLLKRITQLKT
-3369 EITNEMDTF
+3369 GITNEMDTF
-3378 FNNKKLDIILFS
+3378 FNNNKLDITLFS

-3405 NSINNNINKKYYTKS
+3405 NNINNNINKKYYTKS
-3420 NNLSPTKEEQEIIE
+3420 NNLSPTKEEQEIID
-3434 KNIKIKKELFAQY
+3434 KNSKIKKELLAQY

-3506 FYGNNSSASVASKF
+3506 FYGNNSSTSVASKF

-3532 PSRNNLSSFSDSSFI
+3532 PSRNNLLSFNDSSFI

-3598 KLPYKNEY
+3598 KLPFKNEY
-3606 LRIKV
+3606 LRLKV

-3621 SFGSLTH
+3621 SFGSLSH
-3628 RKPEQW
+3628 KKPEQW
-3634 RSKLMVTFEG
+3634 RSKFMVTFEG

-3690 YNPDH
+3690 YNPEH
-3695 LKQFEFVGKIM
+3695 LKHFEFVGKIM

-3748 LKWLLENDFTDSD
+3748 LKWLLDNDFTDSD

-3790 TEANKFDYV
+3790 TEKNKFDYV